1 MGIVMGGVAVGRHRP
16 NGKCIRGKNGDML
29 VRFGDEKMV
38 VLGRRLRRRVGIE
51 RAFASGSPPA
61 LH

>member
-16 NGKCIRGKNGDML
+16 NGKCIRGKNGNML

-38 VLGRRLRRRVGIE
+38 VLGRRLRRRV
-51 RAFASGSPPA
+51 
-61 LH
+61 L